1 MAKNGLTKQSDIT
14 ILAREIDFVS
24 RFTRNW
30 NALREVMNIMR
41 PIRKTA
47 GTILTSYTAGVTLE
61 SGAVAEG
68 NEIPYSQATV
78 TPVSYA
84 DLTIDKYAK
93 AVSIEAVSK
102 YGATV
107 AVQKTDEAFLNEL
120 QGKVMGDFYMFLQ
133 TGTLIDAQ
141 ATFQMAIAMA
151 IGKVRDKFKK
161 MHKNESN
168 ITVFV
173 NTLDYY
179 KYLGSANI
187 TTQTSEGITYVKDFM
202 GASTMILSSEIPE
215 GKVIGVPADNIV
227 LYYVDPSDSE
237 FAQLGLNYTV
247 EGETNLIG
255 FHANGDYAHA
265 VGESFAIMGMKL
277 WAEFLDAI
285 AVVYIGTEAA
295 VTTAE
300 TVTAKA
306 GTTTVFNFAHSPVMT
321 VDEVKVGDTAVT
333 TGFTKT
339 DTGIVFDTAPTG
351 TVKVKYHYAAAPAG
365 A

>member
-30 NALREVMNIMR
+30 DALREVMNIMR
-41 PIRKTA
+41 PICKAA
-47 GTILTSYTAGVTLE
+47 GTTLVSYNADVTLE
-61 SGAVAEG
+61 SGAVGEG
-68 NEIPYSQATV
+68 DEIPYSQATV
-78 TPVSYA
+78 TPVTYA

-102 YGATV
+102 YGATA

-120 QGKVMGDFYMFLQ
+120 QGKVMGDFYSFIQ

-179 KYLGSANI
+179 RYLGSANI
-187 TTQTSEGITYVKDFM
+187 STQTLEGITYVKDFM
-202 GASTMILSSEIPE
+202 GASTMIITSDIPE
-215 GKVIGVPADNIV
+215 GKIIGIPADNTI

-277 WAEFLDAI
+277 WAEYIDAI
-285 AVVYIGTEAA
+285 SIVYIGTSTA
-295 VTTAE
+295 VTSAE
-300 TVTAKA
+300 TVTAKS
-306 GTTTVFNFAHSPVMT
+306 GTTTVFDFAHSPVMT
-321 VDEVKVGDTAVT
+321 VDYVEDNGAEVK
-333 TGFTKT
+333 TGWTKT